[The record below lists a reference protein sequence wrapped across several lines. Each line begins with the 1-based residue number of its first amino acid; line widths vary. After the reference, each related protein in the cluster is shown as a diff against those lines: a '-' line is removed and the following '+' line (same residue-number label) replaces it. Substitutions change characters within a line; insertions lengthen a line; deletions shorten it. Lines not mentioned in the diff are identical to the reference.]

1 VQLLYVNEQG
11 DRAQSDAW
19 AAGADVLPG
28 CQEASGRSCLGTGR
42 GTTVWQFGERPDDTR
57 GTYQLRRPH
66 VCDCSVS
73 LSVSGNPQIY
83 TAHHTAR
90 IEREE

>member
-1 VQLLYVNEQG
+1 VLLLYVNEQG
-11 DRAQSDAW
+11 DRAQMGSGSRR
-19 AAGADVLPG
+19 AA

-90 IEREE
+90 I